1 MKIVLAS
8 ESAVKIAAVQKAF
21 ADTSIELITLS
32 VSSGVSEQPMNDE
45 TLTGAFARLSAA
57 RAQEPNADLYIS
69 IENGIF
75 EEDGNFIDHPI
86 VAISNGNTKPLVTKG
101 EGVRFP
107 AEAVEE
113 ARQRGFDTTT
123 VGKIMAQK
131 GWVADHADPHKDLI
145 GKSRSTILAETMLI
159 ARANM
164 AALTF

>member
-8 ESAVKIAAVQKAF
+8 ESKVKIAAVQRAF
-21 ADTSIELITLS
+21 ADTTIELIA
-32 VSSGVSEQPMNDE
+32 VNVPSGVSEQPMNDE
-45 TLTGAFARLSAA
+45 TLTGAYNRLAA
-57 RAQEPNADLYIS
+57 AKAKEPGADLYIA
-69 IENGIF
+69 IENGLF
-75 EEDGNFIDHPI
+75 EEEGNFMDRPVVALSNDH
-86 VAISNGNTKPLVTKG
+86 ARPLVTKG

-131 GWVADHADPHKDLI
+131 GWVFDHADPHKDLI

-164 AALTF
+164 TALTF